1 MNATKPLGRQQFA
14 HLIPHT
20 GNMSLIDAVE
30 CWNDKQIVCR
40 SRSHQDPANP
50 LRLQDALSAIH
61 LIEYGAQAMA
71 IHGGLLTGKAS
82 PGFLAAARNA
92 HFYCDDLNEINEDI
106 LIAANATLKICN
118 GAVYEF
124 NISTANHRV
133 LLEARATVISL

>member
-1 MNATKPLGRQQFA
+1 MNISRKLSKQQFA

-20 GNMSLIDAVE
+20 DCMSLIDEVDFWGE
-30 CWNDKQIVCR
+30 KTITCR
-40 SRSHQDPANP
+40 SRSHQDPSNP
-50 LRLQDALSAIH
+50 LRLQTTLSSVH

-71 IHGGLLTGKAS
+71 IHNGLLTGKSS

-92 HFYCDDLNEINEDI
+92 HFYCDNLDEIKDELTI
-106 LIAANATLKICN
+106 TAHATLKIQN

-124 NISTANHRV
+124 NISTSSQRT